1 MSSPLDGRIRAAAR
15 AELETLLGGAPSAPD
30 DGGADRVTAL
40 EQAVATLTDS
50 VGRLEARLNTLEKT
64 AGPAEQDGRTSVRRT
79 RKPASE

>member
-15 AELETLLGGAPSAPD
+15 AELETLLGDMPAGADNGS
-30 DGGADRVTAL
+30 ADRVTAL